1 MKNFSRKDMNIY
13 VGNLPYTVT
22 ESILED
28 LFLKYGDVSKVV
40 VIIDRETRKSKGF
53 GFVEMPDQTQAE
65 GAIKALND
73 SSLKERNI
81 KVSKAK
87 PKGEQSKKPRP
98 AHPKTRALPTSG
110 EIVTDPNTII
120 EFWFSEITPESWWNK
135 DTAFD
140 QLIYDRFSMT
150 HLAANRCELYNW
162 RQTSRGRLAEIIVLD
177 QFSRNM
183 YRDTPLAFASD
194 PLSLTLAQEAVDRN
208 LHNELESMQR
218 MFLLMPYM
226 HSESKAV
233 HEVAVGLFNSP
244 GLEGNYEFELKHKA
258 IIDQFGRYP
267 HRNKILGRS
276 TTEAE
281 RLFLEEPNSSF

>member
-1 MKNFSRKDMNIY
+1 MKSEM
-13 VGNLPYTVT
+13 
-22 ESILED
+22 
-28 LFLKYGDVSKVV
+28 
-40 VIIDRETRKSKGF
+40 IIKFWFE
-53 GFVEMPDQTQAE
+53 EIPTQAWFKKDE
-65 GAIKALND
+65 AFDVALINRFSAIHKA
-73 SSLKERNI
+73 
-81 KVSKAK
+81 AA
-87 PKGEQSKKPRP
+87 KGE
-98 AHPKTRALPTSG
+98 L
-110 EIVTDPNTII
+110 
-120 EFWFSEITPESWWNK
+120 F
-135 DTAFD
+135 
-140 QLIYDRFSMT
+140 
-150 HLAANRCELYNW
+150 NW
-162 RQTSRGRLAEIIVLD
+162 RVTPDGRLAEIIILD